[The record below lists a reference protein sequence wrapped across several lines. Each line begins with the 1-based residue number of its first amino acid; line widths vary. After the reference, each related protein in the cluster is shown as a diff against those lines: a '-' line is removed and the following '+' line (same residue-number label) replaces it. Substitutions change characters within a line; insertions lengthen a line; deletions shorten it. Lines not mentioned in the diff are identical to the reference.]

1 MNAQTSQTHELFHIV
16 AAERFKRRLLS
27 LASRSGRYVIDYL
40 TPQIAMRIFR
50 SLMELA
56 DLDLVVEVAGDD
68 GLRDKHRL
76 RAVRADAFDILPL
89 LVDTAPDGD
98 NVVTEGFASCL
109 RDHFTAGSERDRLLV
124 VFTQQGNETQKS
136 AKEARAD
143 ARIISLDQLIDEL
156 LDYQD
161 VAPESPG
168 SPQPIREVARAFLAT
183 LPKNPSWE
191 DAFKRMERFLERST
205 GKAPEEQGRALIE
218 LGCFLPDPR
227 REFGDKTRLKTNV
240 ERRRWLLDVLENPNV
255 DTQHALADDF
265 EDRPEI
271 LENLVKHGVPY
282 LNELK
287 LELVPE
293 PNAKKRSKNAFRC
306 DDLTVEGAR
315 FHKLLPHIE
324 GPILVV
330 SAPAKVT
337 VVIPLMRDHSR
348 KEHAQTIGWSDKK
361 QLVEAKTISVSEGA
375 REIRFEL
382 EPVGDFSVFRLALT
396 RGPRAVANPIDLVY
410 VVLYRGD
417 HAEVVFEEGNRVS
430 LERQAWLFE
439 GKYSFMLQRGSV
451 ESPIEPAGPAE
462 VLDKENDEGDEEEK
476 SPVLRLAFDET
487 RLRPHVVEVTS
498 EDDDVGEKEPEVL
511 IELAPYQRA
520 VSEKKT
526 IKERFRAEQHYLE
539 AIVDIVEADS
549 TWKVGL
555 KGGLPIEVQAAE
567 PRLAVNDNGW
577 RHFYERAVAWLIRH
591 PDAVRVEAKGPDSF
605 DEPLRFDA
613 VPQLARLAEARR
625 AVMAALLEVAAE
637 RIPRVRRIQHAPI
650 PLMLLPLASLRD
662 KIDAYLEAWM
672 AACDDAMS
680 QSGPRDPR
688 HEVLLQLDTVL
699 IRGAE
704 GTDRVTV
711 LPTHP
716 WLLSALAQFQTTMG
730 KNFAGPHLALER
742 DEVSQLVPRTIV
754 EGWFEPGSSSSARL
768 LLSDSAPFH
777 WEFVPTLEHSQ
788 RSTKD
793 YMVRIIAQKL
803 ARYVQMHPHLRHAR
817 RTLRVGFVNPGDGQ
831 HVLNGIREWLKWW
844 QRDRLRA
851 LPLEQIPAIE
861 VLFFRRASPKDSLGA
876 AFDEFFR
883 RQISASDDDTI
894 QQALMAKLRYRKCE
908 DRTGPTDDDTFVHVC
923 FVHGLVDVQQQQPRQ
938 GPIDEWWDGGFGN
951 GLLATQLRRTIAPDV
966 AIGHFRS
973 IRGLWVSSED
983 KGLRG
988 GLARLLMLTRSR
1000 QFTDVEPRRALF
1012 WESMLPNLGDCGPTY
1027 DNSDW
1032 VVHLDRELS
1041 LEMFTQGSPEGRP
1054 SIIEYTDQEVPESPG
1069 YDTITV
1075 TKHRRAYDEQLGEIL
1090 AMADLDVRGRSDEA
1104 RRAAQRL
1111 LEDINAL
1118 SGSWALD
1125 FLLGSVADKRY
1136 SMRLKGN
1143 IGAALTYRWLQRV
1156 ERLRDG
1162 VIESDNGAL
1171 VPVIVSLED
1180 LLRVT
1185 PATGFRTGSGLV
1197 ARYSNEVST
1206 VLGAVSLNADEEQP
1220 ARLVPDVYCDD
1231 LLVLYISPSVAGWP
1245 SKIYGRVIE
1254 VKLGTTASQQST
1266 RDKAVGQVQTTSK
1279 ILRDHLSGRGQ
1290 RLDAMFRNKQLSLLL
1305 KSQLEQSVALGLL
1318 PPSVFEQLNVGVLSA
1333 NLARGNYEVDYS
1345 FAAAGRKLSGD
1356 VFLLATSVSGHEAA
1370 TDFEKDVRLVTVP
1383 RTLVEWLAFEL
1394 ADAPTLT
1401 NSPISTTPKFS
1412 QASLSSYFGGTKAPL
1427 RESTM
1432 VPTTAVETLPLDT
1445 GVVPTQEESAGGW
1458 AREHVEVASS
1468 TNGMEVIDET
1478 PSLSLDVASRIPVK
1492 AVSAPPE
1499 IVLRAIRDLERGLEG
1514 RRIKL
1519 KQPLTPEDSDLGP
1532 TLLRV
1537 YASLDESESI
1547 KTIRAASEDIART
1560 VGTSS
1565 PDIHIS
1571 NIPQRRAVAFDLPI
1585 AGLGYTV
1592 DFSEL
1597 VAHSSFQAAQD
1608 ELTLGFCAGVDMTGR
1623 PRWVDLAKMPHMLV
1637 AGTTGSGK
1645 TIFLRNIILTL
1656 MLASGSQRLQVRF
1669 ASSKPMDFGPFL
1681 SAPHAGGRPMA
1692 TSAEEAV
1699 VLAEELVAEMERRI
1713 KVLTQAGCDDLL
1725 EYLAE
1730 SQSAMPFIVAVF
1742 DEYAEMVL
1750 SFSDKSQR
1758 SAFEGAIG
1766 RLAQKARAAGIHLI
1780 LSMQRPDVGAIKG
1793 DIKANVPHRFA
1804 LKVAQRQ
1811 DSMVILDEVGAD
1823 ALLGKGDMLYRDAAG
1838 VLHRLQVPNLESAEL
1853 KKLVKA
1859 ISSGTTVS
1867 GTSSEVRTCPK
1878 CGRTGEIEGTFGW
1891 RRMRTTRGSVVRPQ
1905 SYCRSCRAG
1914 LASR

>member
-1 MNAQTSQTHELFHIV
+1 
-16 AAERFKRRLLS
+16 
-27 LASRSGRYVIDYL
+27 
-40 TPQIAMRIFR
+40 
-50 SLMELA
+50 
-56 DLDLVVEVAGDD
+56 
-68 GLRDKHRL
+68 
-76 RAVRADAFDILPL
+76 
-89 LVDTAPDGD
+89 
-98 NVVTEGFASCL
+98 
-109 RDHFTAGSERDRLLV
+109 
-124 VFTQQGNETQKS
+124 
-136 AKEARAD
+136 
-143 ARIISLDQLIDEL
+143 
-156 LDYQD
+156 
-161 VAPESPG
+161 
-168 SPQPIREVARAFLAT
+168 
-183 LPKNPSWE
+183 
-191 DAFKRMERFLERST
+191 
-205 GKAPEEQGRALIE
+205 
-218 LGCFLPDPR
+218 
-227 REFGDKTRLKTNV
+227 
-240 ERRRWLLDVLENPNV
+240 
-255 DTQHALADDF
+255 
-265 EDRPEI
+265 
-271 LENLVKHGVPY
+271 
-282 LNELK
+282 
-287 LELVPE
+287 
-293 PNAKKRSKNAFRC
+293 
-306 DDLTVEGAR
+306 
-315 FHKLLPHIE
+315 
-324 GPILVV
+324 
-330 SAPAKVT
+330 
-337 VVIPLMRDHSR
+337 
-348 KEHAQTIGWSDKK
+348 
-361 QLVEAKTISVSEGA
+361 
-375 REIRFEL
+375 
-382 EPVGDFSVFRLALT
+382 
-396 RGPRAVANPIDLVY
+396 
-410 VVLYRGD
+410 
-417 HAEVVFEEGNRVS
+417 
-430 LERQAWLFE
+430 
-439 GKYSFMLQRGSV
+439 
-451 ESPIEPAGPAE
+451 
-462 VLDKENDEGDEEEK
+462 
-476 SPVLRLAFDET
+476 
-487 RLRPHVVEVTS
+487 
-498 EDDDVGEKEPEVL
+498 
-511 IELAPYQRA
+511 
-520 VSEKKT
+520 
-526 IKERFRAEQHYLE
+526 
-539 AIVDIVEADS
+539 
-549 TWKVGL
+549 
-555 KGGLPIEVQAAE
+555 
-567 PRLAVNDNGW
+567 
-577 RHFYERAVAWLIRH
+577 
-591 PDAVRVEAKGPDSF
+591 
-605 DEPLRFDA
+605 
-613 VPQLARLAEARR
+613 
-625 AVMAALLEVAAE
+625 
-637 RIPRVRRIQHAPI
+637 
-650 PLMLLPLASLRD
+650 MLLPLASLRD

-672 AACDDAMS
+672 VACDDAMS

-699 IRGAE
+699 VRGAD
-704 GTDRVTV
+704 GTERVTV

-716 WLLSALAQFQTTMG
+716 WLLSALAQFQAIMG
-730 KNFAGPHLALER
+730 RNFAGAHLALER
-742 DEVSQLVPRTIV
+742 EEVSQLVPRTIV

-768 LLSDSAPFH
+768 LLADSPPFH
-777 WEFVPTLEHSQ
+777 WEFVPTIEHRQ
-788 RSTKD
+788 RSTMD

-831 HVLNGIREWLKWW
+831 HVLEGIREWLKWW

-861 VLFFRRASPKDSLGA
+861 VLFFRRGSPKDSLGT

-951 GLLATQLRRTIAPDV
+951 GLLATQLRRTIAPDI

-973 IRGLWVSSED
+973 IRGLWISSED
-983 KGLRG
+983 RGLRG

-1027 DNSDW
+1027 DSSDW

-1041 LEMFTQGSPEGRP
+1041 LEMFTQGQPEGRP

-1162 VIESDNGAL
+1162 VTESEAGAL

-1206 VLGAVSLNADEEQP
+1206 MLGTPSANADDEQQ
-1220 ARLVPDVYCDD
+1220 ARPVPDVYCDD

-1254 VKLGTTASQQST
+1254 VKLGTTASQPGT
-1266 RDKAVGQVQTTSK
+1266 RDKAVSQVQTTSK
-1279 ILRDHLSGRGQ
+1279 ILRDHLSGRGH
-1290 RLDAMFRNKQLSLLL
+1290 RLDSMFRNKQLSLLL

-1333 NLARGNYEVDYS
+1333 NLARGHYEVEYG
-1345 FAAAGRKLSGD
+1345 FNVAGRKLAGD
-1356 VFLLATSVSGHEAA
+1356 VFLLATGIAGEEAT
-1370 TDFEKDVRLVTVP
+1370 TDYEKDVRLVTVP
-1383 RTLVEWLAFEL
+1383 RALVEWLAFEL

-1401 NSPISTTPKFS
+1401 HRPSSTTPKFA
-1412 QASLSSYFGGTKAPL
+1412 QASLASFVGGSQSSMVEPPGAEKTIVDVGPTIDGIVPAPSAPGAEATEAPIAI
-1427 RESTM
+1427 ESLTS
-1432 VPTTAVETLPLDT
+1432 VVAVIEETSSLGLD
-1445 GVVPTQEESAGGW
+1445 A
-1458 AREHVEVASS
+1458 ASQ
-1468 TNGMEVIDET
+1468 
-1478 PSLSLDVASRIPVK
+1478 IPVK
-1492 AVSAPPE
+1492 PVSAPQDVVQRV
-1499 IVLRAIRDLERGLEG
+1499 IHDLERGLEG
-1514 RRIKL
+1514 RKIKL
-1519 KQPLTPEDSDLGP
+1519 KQPLTLKDSDLGP

-1592 DFSEL
+1592 DFSEI
-1597 VAHSSFQAAQD
+1597 VAHPSFQAAQD

-1656 MLASGSQRLQVRF
+1656 MLASGSQRLQLRF

-1713 KVLTQAGCDDLL
+1713 KALTQAGCDDLL

-1730 SQSAMPFIVAVF
+1730 NQTPMPFIVAVF

-1750 SFSDKSQR
+1750 SFAEKNQR

-1766 RLAQKARAAGIHLI
+1766 RLAQKARASGIHLI

-1823 ALLGKGDMLYRDAAG
+1823 ALLGKGDLLYRDAAG

-1853 KKLVKA
+1853 KRLVKG

-1867 GTSSEVRTCPK
+1867 GISPDVRTCPK

-1891 RRMRTTRGSVVRPQ
+1891 RRMRTARGSVIRPQ

-1914 LASR
+1914 LAAR